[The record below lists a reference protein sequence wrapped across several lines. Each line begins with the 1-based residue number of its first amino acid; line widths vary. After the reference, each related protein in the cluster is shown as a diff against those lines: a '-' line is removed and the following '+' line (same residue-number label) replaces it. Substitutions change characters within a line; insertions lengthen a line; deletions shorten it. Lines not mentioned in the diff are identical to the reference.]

1 MRMKEMNRSLTN
13 MLIMFCL
20 VLALTACG
28 EVGDIDMETPV
39 PEVPSQTEK
48 PRPLLDFQAAPGDV
62 VVFTLDAAAFQMLL
76 NEPSFDI
83 LIEESRLITAY
94 RISNTSS
101 ETIDGESIFPDY
113 WRESLESGIFR
124 IGAWPIYTEFIDFMN
139 DPENFVRIL
148 LEHGIYEEILRVSII
163 THPNNNPVL
172 GPTPP
177 PGSNIPKMCIWIQ
190 TDAGNYFLEHH
201 AFLSGDIH
209 DTNFLNRSRFHDLAG
224 FRQENQ

>member
-1 MRMKEMNRSLTN
+1 MIKIKRRVKIT
-13 MLIMFCL
+13 LIAFCL
-20 VLALTACG
+20 ALALTACG
-28 EVGDIDMETPV
+28 EVGDIEVEAPI
-39 PEVPSQTEK
+39 PEVPAQTDK
-48 PRPLLDFQAAPGDV
+48 PRPSLDFQPAPVDV
-62 VVFTLDAAAFQMLL
+62 VVYTLGADAFQALL
-76 NEPSFDI
+76 NEPSFDV

-94 RISNTSS
+94 RISNISS
-101 ETIDGESIFPDY
+101 EIIDGESIFPDY

-163 THPNNNPVL
+163 THPNKNPVP

-177 PGSNIPKMCIWIQ
+177 PGSNIRQMCIWIQ
-190 TDAGNYFLEHH
+190 TDGGDYFLEFT
-201 AFLSGDIH
+201 ANLEISPR
-209 DTNFLNRSRFHDLAG
+209 DTDFNNHYRFHDLAG